1 MLTIIGHSQTDTKS
15 KKDKLR
21 VNIQFFEIHC
31 TFLIDIDI
39 LKLDSSTE
47 AHRRHKH

>member
-15 KKDKLR
+15 KKDKLQ
-21 VNIQFFEIHC
+21 VNIQSFEIHC

-39 LKLDSSTE
+39 FKLDSSTE
-47 AHRRHKH
+47 APRSLKH